1 MTASYVMA
9 AVLTG
14 LAVATLVWLPPLH
27 PAQLWSIPWALACDL
42 YVLRLLPYRTLG
54 VGTAALACG
63 ASVGFVVGAA
73 AGARI
78 RVTPFRQSS
87 EKTSV
92 GLHVLRTAAVLCLG
106 LTALFLS
113 AFLAQAAARY
123 GIRAALIS
131 TVAVR
136 DAVGAGEF
144 AATIKYVYAALAAT
158 ALCAIVAAREP
169 AARAGRWRL
178 ATLLAIASIYFSTG
192 RGTLVVATIV
202 GLVAYVLARDRRLT
216 RAQFIGG
223 CVGVAVIA
231 LIVFVV
237 GGRLIGKTYANNPSI
252 QAVPSAFRDQPKLRV
267 LALPYEYA
275 SAPIA
280 ALDVQIH
287 ASTAWGATHG
297 CAALSEGCRVLHKLG
312 LPLQGTSRIRPF
324 TTDPLPWNTYTA
336 LDIPLLDGGYVFAI
350 PILGLCGLVM
360 GWLWRLA
367 RRRSLLAI
375 CAYAILAPAA
385 ATSSGSFSFTAPHL
399 IGAVLIAF
407 SGIAFARPLRR
418 VLRHDPIPMG
428 ELR

>member
-1 MTASYVMA
+1 VTASYVMA

-14 LAVATLVWLPPLH
+14 LAAGTLVWLPPLH

-42 YVLRLLPYRTLG
+42 YVLKLLPYRTLS

-63 ASVGFVVGAA
+63 ASVAFV
-73 AGARI
+73 AGAVAGAQI
-78 RVTPFRQSS
+78 RRAPFRQSL
-87 EKTSV
+87 ERKNP
-92 GLHVLRTAAVLCLG
+92 GLHLLRTAAVLCLG
-106 LTALFLS
+106 LTALFLF
-113 AFLAQAAARY
+113 AFVAQAATRY

-158 ALCAIVAAREP
+158 ALCAIVAAEEP
-169 AARAGRWRL
+169 GGSAVRWRF

-192 RGTLVVATIV
+192 RGTLVVAMIV
-202 GLVAYVLARDRRLT
+202 ALVAYVLARARRLS

-223 CVGVAVIA
+223 CVGVAVLA
-231 LIVFVV
+231 LLIFVV

-252 QAVPSAFRDQPKLRV
+252 QAVPSAFRDHPGLRV

-275 SAPIA
+275 SAPIP
-280 ALDVQIH
+280 ALDVQVH
-287 ASTAWGATHG
+287 ASTAWGRTHG
-297 CAALSEGCRVLHKLG
+297 CAALSEACRVLHKFG
-312 LPLQGTSRIRPF
+312 LPLEGASRIRPF

-336 LDIPLLDGGYVFAI
+336 LDIPLLDGGYVLAI
-350 PILGLCGLVM
+350 PIVGLCGLLM
-360 GWLWRLA
+360 GWLWALA
-367 RRRSLLAI
+367 SRRSFLAI

-385 ATSSGSFSFTAPHL
+385 ATSYGSFSFTAPHL
-399 IGAVLIAF
+399 IGAVLV
-407 SGIAFARPLRR
+407 AFAGLALARLLRR
-418 VLRHDPIPMG
+418 ILRHEPIPMG